1 MRNKRILSFLVA
13 LVSLL
18 TLLPAASAASDV
30 YVGQTFYFG
39 NYEQD
44 GNLRNGDEP
53 ILWRVYSVDYGSRT
67 VRAVSEY
74 GLDSM
79 VYNRST
85 STTSWHNSTIRS
97 WLNSTFL
104 SSAFTSAEQGQLN
117 SVYVSNSSDY
127 VYILSQWEIQQ
138 YLDTELLY
146 ATEYAR
152 QCGAYTASDTGTS
165 SYWAR
170 VDSTSTFGVFVG
182 AHGSFYDHGNK
193 VTEFDN
199 AVRPAICVSF
209 DVALGRWT
217 PSSSDSSSGLLAM
230 SNRPIS
236 TRSGPSTKYDELGTY
251 WNDGGH
257 TVTVLSRASGNDIWW
272 LQVEFEYGGK
282 TVRVYTGE
290 QRIDID
296 VSRVPIE
303 GGVLRAGHE
312 LQAASA
318 EDFLRHD
325 RRGHGVGER
334 LCVPG
339 VPAVWL
345 VPDSPRMAAGER
357 RLHHLLLSHGGHHHH
372 THLKKGGSASSAES
386 PFGLCFLP
394 VPASAGQQQAVT
406 DHARQQ
412 QTAGEN
418 QARHGAVFRHVLAAG
433 NAASRVA
440 GRQGV

>member
-18 TLLPAASAASDV
+18 TLLPAASAANDV

-152 QCGAYTASDTGTS
+152 QSARTPPATQAPPPTGRAWTARRPSACS
-165 SYWAR
+165 SA
-170 VDSTSTFGVFVG
+170 
-182 AHGSFYDHGNK
+182 
-193 VTEFDN
+193 
-199 AVRPAICVSF
+199 
-209 DVALGRWT
+209 
-217 PSSSDSSSGLLAM
+217 
-230 SNRPIS
+230 
-236 TRSGPSTKYDELGTY
+236 
-251 WNDGGH
+251 
-257 TVTVLSRASGNDIWW
+257 
-272 LQVEFEYGGK
+272 
-282 TVRVYTGE
+282 
-290 QRIDID
+290 
-296 VSRVPIE
+296 
-303 GGVLRAGHE
+303 
-312 LQAASA
+312 
-318 EDFLRHD
+318 
-325 RRGHGVGER
+325 
-334 LCVPG
+334 
-339 VPAVWL
+339 
-345 VPDSPRMAAGER
+345 RMAA
-357 RLHHLLLSHGGHHHH
+357 S
-372 THLKKGGSASSAES
+372 T
-386 PFGLCFLP
+386 
-394 VPASAGQQQAVT
+394 T
-406 DHARQQ
+406 
-412 QTAGEN
+412 TAT
-418 QARHGAVFRHVLAAG
+418 R
-433 NAASRVA
+433 
-440 GRQGV
+440 

>member
-1 MRNKRILSFLVA
+1 MRNKRILALLVA

-18 TLLPAASAASDV
+18 TLLPAASAANDV

-74 GLDSM
+74 GLESM

-97 WLNSTFL
+97 W
-104 SSAFTSAEQGQLN
+104 LN

-217 PSSSDSSSGLLAM
+217 PSSSGNSSSGLLAM

-236 TRSGPSTKYDELGTY
+236 TR
-251 WNDGGH
+251 
-257 TVTVLSRASGNDIWW
+257 
-272 LQVEFEYGGK
+272 
-282 TVRVYTGE
+282 VR
-290 QRIDID
+290 QRY
-296 VSRVPIE
+296 
-303 GGVLRAGHE
+303 
-312 LQAASA
+312 
-318 EDFLRHD
+318 
-325 RRGHGVGER
+325 
-334 LCVPG
+334 
-339 VPAVWL
+339 L
-345 VPDSPRMAAGER
+345 VAAGR
-357 RLHHLLLSHGGHHHH
+357 I
-372 THLKKGGSASSAES
+372 
-386 PFGLCFLP
+386 
-394 VPASAGQQQAVT
+394 
-406 DHARQQ
+406 
-412 QTAGEN
+412 
-418 QARHGAVFRHVLAAG
+418 
-433 NAASRVA
+433 
-440 GRQGV
+440 

>member
-1 MRNKRILSFLVA
+1 MRNKRILSFFVA
-13 LVSLL
+13 LISLL

-39 NYEQD
+39 SYEQD

-170 VDSTSTFGVFVG
+170 VDSTTTFGVFVG

-217 PSSSDSSSGLLAM
+217 LLPPTAAADCLPCPTARFRRAPARRRSTM
-230 SNRPIS
+230 SLALTGTMAD
-236 TRSGPSTKYDELGTY
+236 TR
-251 WNDGGH
+251 
-257 TVTVLSRASGNDIWW
+257 
-272 LQVEFEYGGK
+272 
-282 TVRVYTGE
+282 
-290 QRIDID
+290 
-296 VSRVPIE
+296 
-303 GGVLRAGHE
+303 
-312 LQAASA
+312 
-318 EDFLRHD
+318 
-325 RRGHGVGER
+325 
-334 LCVPG
+334 
-339 VPAVWL
+339 
-345 VPDSPRMAAGER
+345 
-357 RLHHLLLSHGGHHHH
+357 
-372 THLKKGGSASSAES
+372 
-386 PFGLCFLP
+386 
-394 VPASAGQQQAVT
+394 
-406 DHARQQ
+406 
-412 QTAGEN
+412 
-418 QARHGAVFRHVLAAG
+418 
-433 NAASRVA
+433 
-440 GRQGV
+440 

>member
-1 MRNKRILSFLVA
+1 MC
-13 LVSLL
+13 
-18 TLLPAASAASDV
+18 
-30 YVGQTFYFG
+30 
-39 NYEQD
+39 
-44 GNLRNGDEP
+44 
-53 ILWRVYSVDYGSRT
+53 
-67 VRAVSEY
+67 
-74 GLDSM
+74 
-79 VYNRST
+79 
-85 STTSWHNSTIRS
+85 
-97 WLNSTFL
+97 
-104 SSAFTSAEQGQLN
+104 
-117 SVYVSNSSDY
+117 
-127 VYILSQWEIQQ
+127 IQQ

-303 GGVLRAGHE
+303 GGAIGSGRVTSTTTAYYGPGTNYKQHQQKISSGTTGAVMAWENGYVCLEFQPSGSY
-312 LQAASA
+312 QI
-318 EDFLRHD
+318 
-325 RRGHGVGER
+325 RR
-334 LCVPG
+334 
-339 VPAVWL
+339 VWL
-345 VPDSPRMAAGER
+345 P
-357 RLHHLLLSHGGHHHH
+357 
-372 THLKKGGSASSAES
+372 
-386 PFGLCFLP
+386 
-394 VPASAGQQQAVT
+394 
-406 DHARQQ
+406 
-412 QTAGEN
+412 EN
-418 QARHGAVFRHVLAAG
+418 VV
-433 NAASRVA
+433 SITYY
-440 GRQGV
+440 

>member
-18 TLLPAASAASDV
+18 TLLPAASASSDV

-39 NYEQD
+39 SYEQD

-217 PSSSDSSSGLLAM
+217 PSSSDSSCLPCPTARFRRAPVHRRSTMSLALTGTTAD
-230 SNRPIS
+230 
-236 TRSGPSTKYDELGTY
+236 TR
-251 WNDGGH
+251 
-257 TVTVLSRASGNDIWW
+257 
-272 LQVEFEYGGK
+272 
-282 TVRVYTGE
+282 
-290 QRIDID
+290 
-296 VSRVPIE
+296 
-303 GGVLRAGHE
+303 
-312 LQAASA
+312 
-318 EDFLRHD
+318 
-325 RRGHGVGER
+325 
-334 LCVPG
+334 
-339 VPAVWL
+339 
-345 VPDSPRMAAGER
+345 
-357 RLHHLLLSHGGHHHH
+357 
-372 THLKKGGSASSAES
+372 
-386 PFGLCFLP
+386 
-394 VPASAGQQQAVT
+394 
-406 DHARQQ
+406 
-412 QTAGEN
+412 
-418 QARHGAVFRHVLAAG
+418 
-433 NAASRVA
+433 
-440 GRQGV
+440 

>member
-18 TLLPAASAASDV
+18 TLLPAASAANDV

-165 SYWAR
+165 SYWA
-170 VDSTSTFGVFVG
+170 
-182 AHGSFYDHGNK
+182 
-193 VTEFDN
+193 
-199 AVRPAICVSF
+199 
-209 DVALGRWT
+209 
-217 PSSSDSSSGLLAM
+217 
-230 SNRPIS
+230 
-236 TRSGPSTKYDELGTY
+236 
-251 WNDGGH
+251 
-257 TVTVLSRASGNDIWW
+257 LSLIH
-272 LQVEFEYGGK
+272 
-282 TVRVYTGE
+282 
-290 QRIDID
+290 I
-296 VSRVPIE
+296 
-303 GGVLRAGHE
+303 
-312 LQAASA
+312 
-318 EDFLRHD
+318 
-325 RRGHGVGER
+325 
-334 LCVPG
+334 
-339 VPAVWL
+339 
-345 VPDSPRMAAGER
+345 
-357 RLHHLLLSHGGHHHH
+357 
-372 THLKKGGSASSAES
+372 
-386 PFGLCFLP
+386 
-394 VPASAGQQQAVT
+394 
-406 DHARQQ
+406 
-412 QTAGEN
+412 
-418 QARHGAVFRHVLAAG
+418 
-433 NAASRVA
+433 
-440 GRQGV
+440 

>member
-13 LVSLL
+13 LISLL
-18 TLLPAASAASDV
+18 TLLPAASAANDV

-217 PSSSDSSSGLLAM
+217 PSSSGNSSSGLLAM

-272 LQVEFEYGGK
+272 LQIEFEY
-282 TVRVYTGE
+282 
-290 QRIDID
+290 
-296 VSRVPIE
+296 
-303 GGVLRAGHE
+303 A
-312 LQAASA
+312 
-318 EDFLRHD
+318 
-325 RRGHGVGER
+325 
-334 LCVPG
+334 
-339 VPAVWL
+339 
-345 VPDSPRMAAGER
+345 
-357 RLHHLLLSHGGHHHH
+357 RLHG
-372 THLKKGGSASSAES
+372 
-386 PFGLCFLP
+386 
-394 VPASAGQQQAVT
+394 
-406 DHARQQ
+406 R
-412 QTAGEN
+412 TAH
-418 QARHGAVFRHVLAAG
+418 RH
-433 NAASRVA
+433 
-440 GRQGV
+440 

>member
-1 MRNKRILSFLVA
+1 MRNKRILALLVA

-18 TLLPAASAASDV
+18 TLLPAASAANDV

-217 PSSSDSSSGLLAM
+217 PSSSGNSSSGLLAM

-296 VSRVPIE
+296 VSRVLLGSVIA
-303 GGVLRAGHE
+303 GAMGLLVLILSDGQADALWACAMLIGAAACFLGVSRRGMLLCSLMGLLVAQGAAGVSGVLRADV
-312 LQAASA
+312 QPWTDAALLCASVSTVLA
-318 EDFLRHD
+318 EIVRRTAIFL
-325 RRGHGVGER
+325 
-334 LCVPG
+334 LTPPG
-339 VPAVWL
+339 VK
-345 VPDSPRMAAGER
+345 
-357 RLHHLLLSHGGHHHH
+357 GGHR
-372 THLKKGGSASSAES
+372 G
-386 PFGLCFLP
+386 
-394 VPASAGQQQAVT
+394 
-406 DHARQQ
+406 
-412 QTAGEN
+412 
-418 QARHGAVFRHVLAAG
+418 
-433 NAASRVA
+433 
-440 GRQGV
+440 

>member
-13 LVSLL
+13 LISLL

-152 QCGAYTASDTGTS
+152 QCGAIGSG
-165 SYWAR
+165 R
-170 VDSTSTFGVFVG
+170 VTSTTTAYYGPG
-182 AHGSFYDHGNK
+182 TNYKQHQQK
-193 VTEFDN
+193 
-199 AVRPAICVSF
+199 I
-209 DVALGRWT
+209 
-217 PSSSDSSSGLLAM
+217 SSGTTGAVMAWENGYVCLEFQ
-230 SNRPIS
+230 P
-236 TRSGPSTKYDELGTY
+236 SGSYQ
-251 WNDGGH
+251 
-257 TVTVLSRASGNDIWW
+257 I
-272 LQVEFEYGGK
+272 
-282 TVRVYTGE
+282 
-290 QRIDID
+290 
-296 VSRVPIE
+296 
-303 GGVLRAGHE
+303 
-312 LQAASA
+312 
-318 EDFLRHD
+318 
-325 RRGHGVGER
+325 RR
-334 LCVPG
+334 
-339 VPAVWL
+339 VWL
-345 VPDSPRMAAGER
+345 P
-357 RLHHLLLSHGGHHHH
+357 
-372 THLKKGGSASSAES
+372 
-386 PFGLCFLP
+386 
-394 VPASAGQQQAVT
+394 
-406 DHARQQ
+406 
-412 QTAGEN
+412 EN
-418 QARHGAVFRHVLAAG
+418 VV
-433 NAASRVA
+433 SITYY
-440 GRQGV
+440 

>member
-217 PSSSDSSSGLLAM
+217 PSSSDSNSGLLAM

-282 TVRVYTGE
+282 TVRAYTGE

-296 VSRVPIE
+296 VNRVPDESIPFGNGRVTSTTTAYYGPDTNYKQHQQKISSGTTGAVMAWE
-303 GGVLRAGHE
+303 NGYVCLE
-312 LQAASA
+312 FQASGSYQI
-318 EDFLRHD
+318 
-325 RRGHGVGER
+325 RR
-334 LCVPG
+334 
-339 VPAVWL
+339 VWL
-345 VPDSPRMAAGER
+345 P
-357 RLHHLLLSHGGHHHH
+357 
-372 THLKKGGSASSAES
+372 
-386 PFGLCFLP
+386 
-394 VPASAGQQQAVT
+394 
-406 DHARQQ
+406 
-412 QTAGEN
+412 EN
-418 QARHGAVFRHVLAAG
+418 VV
-433 NAASRVA
+433 SITYY
-440 GRQGV
+440 

>member
-18 TLLPAASAASDV
+18 TLLPAASAANDV

-117 SVYVSNSSDY
+117 SVYDSNSSDY

-199 AVRPAICVSF
+199 AVRP
-209 DVALGRWT
+209 
-217 PSSSDSSSGLLAM
+217 P
-230 SNRPIS
+230 
-236 TRSGPSTKYDELGTY
+236 
-251 WNDGGH
+251 
-257 TVTVLSRASGNDIWW
+257 
-272 LQVEFEYGGK
+272 
-282 TVRVYTGE
+282 
-290 QRIDID
+290 
-296 VSRVPIE
+296 
-303 GGVLRAGHE
+303 
-312 LQAASA
+312 
-318 EDFLRHD
+318 
-325 RRGHGVGER
+325 
-334 LCVPG
+334 
-339 VPAVWL
+339 
-345 VPDSPRMAAGER
+345 
-357 RLHHLLLSHGGHHHH
+357 
-372 THLKKGGSASSAES
+372 SASH
-386 PFGLCFLP
+386 L
-394 VPASAGQQQAVT
+394 T
-406 DHARQQ
+406 WR
-412 QTAGEN
+412 
-418 QARHGAVFRHVLAAG
+418 LAAG
-433 NAASRVA
+433 RPRPPETAAADCLPCPTARFRRAPARRRSTMSLALTGTTADTR
-440 GRQGV
+440 